1 MIYHFR
7 TILYIKRVVNV
18 LKSQYVLIL
27 NQIFDQNC
35 YNNSAVDYVMMNK
48 VIENINWL
56 LSENIYNVRCQARR
70 HTRFVFRLF
79 SQWYGLVHNK
89 NDIFFE
95 KRCICKNNVDVTE
108 SRLEWL
114 MC

>member
-48 VIENINWL
+48 VIENIN
-56 LSENIYNVRCQARR
+56 
-70 HTRFVFRLF
+70 
-79 SQWYGLVHNK
+79 
-89 NDIFFE
+89 
-95 KRCICKNNVDVTE
+95 
-108 SRLEWL
+108 
-114 MC
+114 